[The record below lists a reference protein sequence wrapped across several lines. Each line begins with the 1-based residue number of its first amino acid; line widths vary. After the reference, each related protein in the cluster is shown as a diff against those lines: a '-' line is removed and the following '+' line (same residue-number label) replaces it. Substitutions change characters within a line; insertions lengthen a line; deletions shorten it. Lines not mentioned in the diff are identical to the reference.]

1 MEEKDLKITAI
12 IKTYNCEDY
21 LCNTLEAIK
30 DFDEIIIV
38 DENSTDD
45 TVEIA
50 KEYKAKIIYAN
61 KNELYL
67 GINQAID
74 EAQGSWVFLLEDKEI
89 IPQKLIS
96 KIQNYIE
103 NPKKN
108 KFSISF
114 NQKYFYLNKEIK
126 AARKKNV
133 LRLFKKGYC
142 ELKNDFSIELKLKKG
157 KIQKL
162 QDCFKVQSACILA
175 FSKNDIITSTI
186 NIMELNKNT
195 LKSVTN
201 KPSVF
206 LKPICTFL
214 YWYFIKKAI
223 FEGRAGFI
231 YSTKKYFEKFLL
243 EVMLLEK
250 RSRK

>member
-1 MEEKDLKITAI
+1 MFGVGGDIAYKNLKRNKKRYRTTVIS
-12 IKTYNCEDY
+12 
-21 LCNTLEAIK
+21 
-30 DFDEIIIV
+30 IV
-38 DENSTDD
+38 VSVSIFIGMSSFVNY
-45 TVEIA
+45 V
-50 KEYKAKIIYAN
+50 
-61 KNELYL
+61 
-67 GINQAID
+67 
-74 EAQGSWVFLLEDKEI
+74 
-89 IPQKLIS
+89 S

-162 QDCFKVQSACILA
+162 QDGFKLQSACILA

-250 RSRK
+250 RSKK